1 MSTAVKKPAATRGA
15 TQKKSGLRVL
25 EAGETLFK
33 EKDLANSLY
42 IIQKGQ
48 LRLFRPKGD
57 GFVEL
62 AVLRA
67 GEVLG
72 EMAFFDDDGS
82 GGRRSCSAEALV
94 KTEIIEISFVAFSKT
109 LGTLNPWFK
118 TIVTTLAKR
127 LNRANGRIKEIE
139 SNSLGYDAGGGKSYR
154 FIKDNE
160 LLKILCT
167 LYLVYNAHGEK
178 DPKGAHLIN
187 KRMLQLYT
195 KDIYNIME
203 VKFEAIMHILTSLNL
218 LEIRN
223 DQEGLPS
230 IFALKEIDYLK
241 SLFTF
246 YNTEKFLADDK
257 KLSISTKSKIFLEEI
272 YFAIERERV
281 EVEEPET
288 KNPTPFKIV
297 NVSEIVA
304 DFKNRN
310 MNIGIDNLEDAQD
323 AGIVG
328 EAYLL
333 DAENVKLEVDP
344 GKLSKLL
351 PIIRFMDL
359 FQKLNKEKREK

>member
-1 MSTAVKKPAATRGA
+1 MTAVKKPAASQGVQ
-15 TQKKSGLRVL
+15 QKKSGLRVL
-25 EAGETLFK
+25 EAGEILFK

-62 AVLRA
+62 AVLRS

-94 KTEIIEISFVAFSKT
+94 QTHIIEVSFVAFGKT

-118 TIVTTLAKR
+118 TIVNTLATR
-127 LNRANGRIKEIE
+127 LKRANGRIKEIE
-139 SNSLGYDAGGGKSYR
+139 SNSMGYDSGGGKSYK

-167 LYLVYNAHGEK
+167 LYLVYNTHGEK
-178 DPKGAHLIN
+178 DAKGHYLMN

-203 VKFEAIMHILTSLNL
+203 VKFEAIIHILSTLNL
-218 LEIRN
+218 LETRN
-223 DQEGLPS
+223 DQEGFPS
-230 IFALKEIDYLK
+230 IFALKDLEYLK
-241 SLFTF
+241 SIFTF

-257 KLSISTKSKIFLEEI
+257 KLSISTKCKIFLEEVF
-272 YFAIERERV
+272 FAIERQRV
-281 EVEEPET
+281 EIEEPET
-288 KNPTPFKIV
+288 KNPTPYKII
-297 NVSEIVA
+297 NISQILS
-304 DFKNRN
+304 DFKYRN
-310 MNIGIDNLEDAQD
+310 INIGIDNLDDAQK

-328 EAYLL
+328 EAYLI
-333 DAENVKLEVDP
+333 DAENVKLEVDVD
-344 GKLSKLL
+344 KLMKLL

-359 FQKLNKEKREK
+359 FEKLNKEKREK